1 MNIEKI
7 GLIISFIC
15 IIFLFI
21 DRKKNIEN
29 FDGHVNAEQSDVS
42 LDEKINNALVNRN
55 TEDVKKIV
63 NEQYNM
69 DIEAIR
75 NLGTISKS
83 LLTGTNYHN
92 TTPGTPGELTI
103 PSNVTT
109 IGNQNINGNTNVKGT
124 FSVGGHELL
133 PAGSIIIWTTPGIP
147 KGWQMCNG
155 QNGTPDLR
163 GRFILGAGNCGNANT
178 DTRDG
183 GGSSLYPA
191 GHKYDLNK
199 RGGVYKH
206 TLTTDEMPSHKH
218 DFTVPT
224 INCTGTA
231 CPRHNPYTGRY
242 SNSGPA
248 GTTYNGGNQAHN
260 NMPPYYTVFYIM
272 KVY

>member
-42 LDEKINNALVNRN
+42 LDEKINNALANRN

-92 TTPGTPGELTI
+92 TTPGTPGNLTI
-103 PSNVTT
+103 PSNVNTK
-109 IGNQNINGNTNVKGT
+109 GNQIIDGIHHLRYDN
-124 FSVGGHELL
+124 
-133 PAGSIIIWTTPGIP
+133 SIVVLVMMLVMIE
-147 KGWQMCNG
+147 
-155 QNGTPDLR
+155 
-163 GRFILGAGNCGNANT
+163 
-178 DTRDG
+178 
-183 GGSSLYPA
+183 
-191 GHKYDLNK
+191 
-199 RGGVYKH
+199 H
-206 TLTTDEMPSHKH
+206 T
-218 DFTVPT
+218 
-224 INCTGTA
+224 
-231 CPRHNPYTGRY
+231 
-242 SNSGPA
+242 
-248 GTTYNGGNQAHN
+248 
-260 NMPPYYTVFYIM
+260 
-272 KVY
+272 